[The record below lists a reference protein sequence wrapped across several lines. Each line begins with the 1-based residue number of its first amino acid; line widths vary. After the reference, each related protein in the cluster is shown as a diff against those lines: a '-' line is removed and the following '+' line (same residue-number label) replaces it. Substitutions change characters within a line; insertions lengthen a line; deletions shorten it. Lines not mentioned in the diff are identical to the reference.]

1 MDRGRS
7 GGSTGKCPA
16 GHPAPMGFRRET
28 GRAPATPAQEEA
40 PPPDGIG
47 PGAPA
52 QDCREGAG
60 RLLVALRERRRP

>member
-1 MDRGRS
+1 
-7 GGSTGKCPA
+7 
-16 GHPAPMGFRRET
+16 MGFRRET